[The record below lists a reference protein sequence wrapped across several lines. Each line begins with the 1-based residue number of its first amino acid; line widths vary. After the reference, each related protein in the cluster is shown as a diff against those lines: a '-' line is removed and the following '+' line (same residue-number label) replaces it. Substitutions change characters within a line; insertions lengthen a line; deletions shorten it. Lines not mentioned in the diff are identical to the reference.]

1 VATASAWL
9 AGAALS
15 LGIPT
20 AWAAT
25 PWGPGYFP
33 NVTLTAHDGRTVRFY
48 DDLLKGKA
56 VAINAIYTTCR
67 DECPVETARLVQVQ
81 RRLGDRVGKDIFF
94 YSISIDP
101 RRDTP
106 EVLRAYAEKFGVGPG
121 WLFLTGKAEDVRLVT
136 SKLGLSRGSAAGN
149 TGDSARGASHHRPIL
164 MVGHEP
170 TGQWM
175 RNSAV
180 DNPAFLA
187 TTIKN
192 FLTGWDGRTPGRT
205 YAEVAKIAMPDKGEY
220 LFRLRCGSCHT
231 IGQGDKVGPDL
242 LGVTSRREHGWL
254 VRYLKAPDEVLAE
267 SDPIATAL
275 FAKYKNVPMPNL
287 RLGDDEVSMLLSYL
301 DARARVAPEQHRHG
315 SPSQR

>member
-1 VATASAWL
+1 
-9 AGAALS
+9 
-15 LGIPT
+15 
-20 AWAAT
+20 
-25 PWGPGYFP
+25 
-33 NVTLTAHDGRTVRFY
+33 
-48 DDLLKGKA
+48 
-56 VAINAIYTTCR
+56 
-67 DECPVETARLVQVQ
+67 
-81 RRLGDRVGKDIFF
+81 
-94 YSISIDP
+94 
-101 RRDTP
+101 
-106 EVLRAYAEKFGVGPG
+106 
-121 WLFLTGKAEDVRLVT
+121 
-136 SKLGLSRGSAAGN
+136 
-149 TGDSARGASHHRPIL
+149 